1 MSEELINEDIKTDVE
16 NTENQNK
23 MGVMPIGKLLMN
35 ISLPM
40 MCSMLVQALYN
51 IVDSI
56 FVSKVCE
63 DALTAVSLAFPM
75 QSLMIA
81 VGAGTGVGV
90 NAMLSKSL
98 GEHNEDNVKKAAT
111 NGIFLS
117 AISAVVFAIIGNVL
131 AKVFYL
137 GQTDSEIII
146 GYGVD
151 YLSVIC
157 TCSFGM
163 FGQFIFERLLQS
175 TGKTVYTM
183 ITQSVGAIINLILD
197 PIFIFGLFGAPRLE
211 VKGAAI
217 ATVIGQIVAAVLA
230 LILNIKKNDEVPLSF
245 KKFVPNIEAI
255 KRIYKVGV
263 PSIIMQA
270 IGSIMI
276 YGLNKILG
284 TFSTTAVAVF
294 GVYFKLQSFI
304 FMPVFGMNNGVIP
317 IVAYNYG
324 AKKRKRML
332 DTMKLGMV
340 VAMCIMVCGT
350 ILFELIPG
358 VLLGF
363 FNASDEMLSMGIPA
377 LRIIC
382 LHFPIAAY
390 CIIRMASFQALGNGV
405 YSMVVSILRQLVV
418 LLPAAYLLS
427 LTGNVNNV
435 WWAFPIAETMS
446 ALVST
451 ICYNRIKKDVIMQI
465 PE

>member
-1 MSEELINEDIKTDVE
+1 MTEDV
-16 NTENQNK
+16 NQNK

-98 GEHNEDNVKKAAT
+98 GEKNEERVKKAAT
-111 NGIFLS
+111 NGVFLS
-117 AISAVVFAIIGNVL
+117 ALSAILFAIIGNTL
-131 AKVFYL
+131 AKPFYL
-137 GQTDSEIII
+137 GQTDSEIILN
-146 GYGVD
+146 YGVD

-157 TCSFGM
+157 SCSFGI

-197 PIFIFGLFGAPRLE
+197 PIFIFGLFGVPRME

-217 ATVIGQIVAAVLA
+217 ATVIGQIVAALLA

-245 KKFVPNIEAI
+245 VKFVPDGKTI

-270 IGSIMI
+270 IGSVMI

-284 TFSTTAVAVF
+284 TFSSTAVAVF

-304 FMPVFGMNNGVIP
+304 LMPVFGLNNGVIP

-332 DTMKLGMV
+332 DTMKLGFI

-350 ILFELIPG
+350 LLFELIPE

-363 FNASDEMLSMGIPA
+363 FDASDEMLSMGVPA

-405 YSMVVSILRQLVV
+405 YSMVVSIMRQLVV

-446 ALVST
+446 ATIST
-451 ICYNRIKKDVIMQI
+451 ICYNKIKKDIIMKI

>member
-1 MSEELINEDIKTDVE
+1 MAEKVIEQTVEQKMTEDV
-16 NTENQNK
+16 NQNK

-98 GEHNEDNVKKAAT
+98 GEKNEERVKKAAT
-111 NGIFLS
+111 NGVFLS
-117 AISAVVFAIIGNVL
+117 ALSAILFAIIGNTL
-131 AKVFYL
+131 AKPFYL
-137 GQTDSEIII
+137 GQTDSEIILN
-146 GYGVD
+146 YGVD

-157 TCSFGM
+157 SCSFGI

-197 PIFIFGLFGAPRLE
+197 PIFIFGLFGVPRME

-217 ATVIGQIVAAVLA
+217 ATVIGQIVAALLA

-245 KKFVPNIEAI
+245 VKFVPDGKTI

-270 IGSIMI
+270 IGSVMI

-284 TFSTTAVAVF
+284 TFSSTAVAVF

-304 FMPVFGMNNGVIP
+304 LMPVFGLNNGVIP

-332 DTMKLGMV
+332 DTMKLGFI

-350 ILFELIPG
+350 LLFELIPE

-363 FNASDEMLSMGIPA
+363 FDASDEMLSMGVPA

-405 YSMVVSILRQLVV
+405 YSMVVSIMRQLVV

-446 ALVST
+446 ATIST
-451 ICYNRIKKDVIMQI
+451 ICYNKIKKDIIMKI